1 MMMTSFCSKPAFNQI
16 FCQSLMVGVLAAVSL
31 LSGVT
36 PEFSQDSQTLV
47 FSTAAQAQSVSDEEL
62 SRYVR
67 ASLKIEQLRLVVYN
81 EIKKVNGGNVPD
93 IASCSSPGLPGNIR
107 PIWQNFCQQ
116 SQSIT
121 DAEGFSNTRYNT
133 ITRMRQVDGNLE
145 RRVKEEA
152 ARQQ

>member
-1 MMMTSFCSKPAFNQI
+1 MMISSCSRFSFNRILS
-16 FCQSLMVGVLAAVSL
+16 QSLIVGLLAAMGMLCGLIPEVSK
-31 LSGVT
+31 
-36 PEFSQDSQTLV
+36 DSHSFV
-47 FSTAAQAQSVSDEEL
+47 FSTSAHAQAVSDEEL
-62 SRYVR
+62 TRYVR

-93 IASCSSPGLPGNIR
+93 IPSCSLQRLPGNIR

-121 DAEGFSNTRYNT
+121 DAEGFSNNRYNA
-133 ITRMRQVDGNLE
+133 ITKMRQADSTLE
-145 RRVKEEA
+145 QRVRQEA

>member
-1 MMMTSFCSKPAFNQI
+1 MMMNSFCSRPAFNQI
-16 FCQSLMVGVLAAVSL
+16 FFQSLMVGVLAAVGIV
-31 LSGVT
+31 SGVT
-36 PEFSQDSQTLV
+36 PEFSKDSHTLV
-47 FSTAAQAQSVSDEEL
+47 FSNTAQAQAVSNDEL

-93 IASCSSPGLPGNIR
+93 IDSCSLQGLPGNIR

-121 DAEGFSNTRYNT
+121 DAEGFSNNRYNA
-133 ITRMRQVDGNLE
+133 ITRMRQADANLE

>member
-1 MMMTSFCSKPAFNQI
+1 MMMTSFCSRPAFNQI
-16 FCQSLMVGVLAAVSL
+16 FLQSFMVGVLAAVGIF
-31 LSGVT
+31 SGVT
-36 PEFSQDSQTLV
+36 PEFSQDSHTLV
-47 FSTAAQAQSVSDEEL
+47 FSTSAVAQSVGDEEL

-93 IASCSSPGLPGNIR
+93 VPSCSLQGLPGNIR

-133 ITRMRQVDGNLE
+133 ITRMRQADGNLE

>member
-1 MMMTSFCSKPAFNQI
+1 MI
-16 FCQSLMVGVLAAVSL
+16 GVLAAVGL
-31 LSGVT
+31 LSGLA
-36 PEFSQDSQTLV
+36 PEVSRDSHTLI
-47 FSTAAQAQSVSDEEL
+47 FSTSASAQSVGDEEL

-81 EIKKVNGGNVPD
+81 EIKKVNGGNVPE
-93 IASCSSPGLPGNIR
+93 IATCSSQGIPANIR
-107 PIWQNFCQQ
+107 SIWQNFCQQ

-121 DAEGFSNTRYNT
+121 DAEGFSNPRYNA
-133 ITRMRQVDGNLE
+133 ITRMRQTDGNLE

>member
-1 MMMTSFCSKPAFNQI
+1 
-16 FCQSLMVGVLAAVSL
+16 MVAALAAVGL
-31 LSGVT
+31 LSGLT
-36 PEFSQDSQTLV
+36 PEISVDSHSLV
-47 FSTAAQAQSVSDEEL
+47 FSTSASAQAVGDEEL

-81 EIKKVNGGNVPD
+81 EIKKVNGGNVPE

-107 PIWQNFCQQ
+107 SIWQNFCQQ

-121 DAEGFSNTRYNT
+121 DAEGFSNTRYNA

>member
-1 MMMTSFCSKPAFNQI
+1 MMMTSFCSRPAFNQI
-16 FCQSLMVGVLAAVSL
+16 LCQSLMVTALAAVGL
-31 LSGVT
+31 LSGIT
-36 PEFSQDSQTLV
+36 PEVSLDSHTLV
-47 FSTAAQAQSVSDEEL
+47 FSTSASAQSIGDEEL

-81 EIKKVNGGNVPD
+81 EIKKVNGGNVPE
-93 IASCSSPGLPGNIR
+93 IASCSSQGIPGNIR
-107 PIWQNFCQQ
+107 SIWQNFCRQ

-133 ITRMRQVDGNLE
+133 ITRMRQADGNLE

>member
-1 MMMTSFCSKPAFNQI
+1 MMMTSFCSRPAFNQI
-16 FCQSLMVGVLAAVSL
+16 LCQSLMVGVLAAVGL
-31 LSGVT
+31 LSGLT
-36 PEFSQDSQTLV
+36 PELSKDSQTLV
-47 FSTAAQAQSVSDEEL
+47 FSTSAYAQAVTDEEL

-81 EIKKVNGGNVPD
+81 EIKKVNGGNVPEID
-93 IASCSSPGLPGNIR
+93 SCSSQGVPGNIR
-107 PIWQNFCQQ
+107 AIWQNFCQQ

-121 DAEGFSNTRYNT
+121 DAEGFSNTRYNA
-133 ITRMRQVDGNLE
+133 ITRMRQADGNLE